1 MARSSKVGRAE
12 SAVTTK
18 RCWSS
23 GVFGQWRQYMFFV
36 HYPLSSTVSDRPMT
50 DDSDKREGHGE
61 PRAKDSRQDSRQERL
76 KLALRDNLKRR
87 KSQARQRG
95 KMTDAPSNNHE
106 NALDDDS
113 ESERGG

>member
-1 MARSSKVGRAE
+1 
-12 SAVTTK
+12 
-18 RCWSS
+18 
-23 GVFGQWRQYMFFV
+23 
-36 HYPLSSTVSDRPMT
+36 MT